1 MAFASPMNRKE
12 IYDPDKVTT
21 VLIIVFLGGKKKKVR
36 DFFFSLKTTEPENSI
51 K

>member
-1 MAFASPMNRKE
+1 MNRKE
-12 IYDPDKVTT
+12 IYDPDKVST
-21 VLIIVFLGGKKKKVR
+21 VLTIVFLGGKKKKKVR